1 LEIVAV
7 SLCHDLLKRE
17 WPYSTMLKDDGSYI
31 KTSVLEMLGILI
43 PLNLERNRGAYE
55 LERENI

>member
-1 LEIVAV
+1 
-7 SLCHDLLKRE
+7 
-17 WPYSTMLKDDGSYI
+17 MLKDDGSYI